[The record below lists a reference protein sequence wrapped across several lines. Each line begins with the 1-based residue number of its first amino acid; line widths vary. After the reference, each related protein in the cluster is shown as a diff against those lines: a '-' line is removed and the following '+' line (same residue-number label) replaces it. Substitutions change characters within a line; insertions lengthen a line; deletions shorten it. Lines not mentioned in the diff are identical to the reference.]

1 MKYSKYAVPGLLWTT
16 GVAAA
21 LALAGCGGGSGSDDD
36 DNGGA
41 TKPST
46 YILDS
51 VVLPASAI
59 KSAAVAP
66 ASLGASVQTRF
77 VVLPE
82 LEAEKT
88 VASDNGP
95 AQQIGTQRAV
105 AATSTVAQTQ
115 SALQWSSLA
124 NGQQVAAINI
134 QSTGAYGLRA
144 GVLVD
149 SLPDGAQLRVYSQ
162 EHPNAIVERSG
173 AEVNALL
180 AQNRKAGETGAAA
193 NTWWTPDVGAGD
205 TTVEVVLP
213 AGTDADALRISIP
226 VVSHIYVNLSL
237 PTDAELAEA
246 AKADAAKVV
255 DTSGACNLDASCT
268 NNYQTERNAVAR
280 MSFTR
285 SDGKSYLCTGTLL
298 NNTKGDFAPYFITGN
313 HCIST
318 QSSASSMQTAWF
330 YRSSSCNSSVPGAN
344 AALRNAGAT
353 LLYATASTD
362 SALLK
367 LNEMPPVGVTLAGWD
382 ARTAGQVGDAV
393 YGLHHPDGNLL
404 KYSVGSV
411 VGFMNCTAGS
421 GTSITCSTGDSN
433 SSFYSVR
440 WSQGTTEGG
449 SSGSALFRDGRVIG
463 NLYGG
468 GASCQA
474 PNASDFYG
482 RFDKVF
488 SDRIW
493 NWLAS

>member
-1 MKYSKYAVPGLLWTT
+1 MKYPKYAVPGLLWTT

-36 DNGGA
+36 NGGA
-41 TKPST
+41 TQPT
-46 YILDS
+46 AYILDS

-59 KSAAVAP
+59 KSAAVAQ

-88 VASDNGP
+88 VGDSGP

-115 SALQWSSLA
+115 SALQWSALA

-149 SLPDGAQLRVYSQ
+149 SLPDGAKLRVYSQ

-173 AEVNALL
+173 AEINALL

-205 TTVEVVLP
+205 ATVEVVLP
-213 AGTDADALRISIP
+213 AGTAANALRISIP
-226 VVSHIYVNLSL
+226 VVSHIYQNLSL
-237 PTDAELAEA
+237 PTEAELAEA
-246 AKADAAKVV
+246 AKAD
-255 DTSGACNLDASCT
+255 TSAACNLDASCT

-280 MSFTR
+280 MVFTR

-298 NNTKGDFAPYFITGN
+298 NNTKGDFAPYFLTGN

-318 QSSASSMQTAWF
+318 QSSASSMQTSWF
-330 YRSSSCNSSVPGAN
+330 YRSSSCNSGVPGSN
-344 AALRNAGAT
+344 AALRSAGAT
-353 LLYATASTD
+353 LLYATSTTD

-393 YGLHHPDGNLL
+393 YGLHHPGGNLL
-404 KYSVGSV
+404 KYSVGAV
-411 VGFMNCTAGS
+411 VGYMNCSAGS

-433 SSFYSVR
+433 SGFYSVR

-449 SSGSALFRDGRVIG
+449 SSGSSLFRNGRVVG

-468 GASCQA
+468 GASCLA
-474 PNASDFYG
+474 PNASDYYG

-488 SDRIW
+488 SNRIW
-493 NWLAS
+493 SWLAS

>member
-1 MKYSKYAVPGLLWTT
+1 MKYPKYAVPGLLWTT

-36 DNGGA
+36 NGNVTQPTA
-41 TKPST
+41 
-46 YILDS
+46 YVLDS

-66 ASLGASVQTRF
+66 VSLGAAVQTRF

-88 VASDNGP
+88 VDSDNGP

-105 AATSTVAQTQ
+105 AATSTVGQTQ
-115 SALQWSSLA
+115 AALQWSTLA

-205 TTVEVVLP
+205 TTLEVVLP
-213 AGTDADALRISIP
+213 AGTGADALRISIP
-226 VVSHIYVNLSL
+226 VVSHIYQNLSL
-237 PTDAELAEA
+237 PTEAELADA
-246 AKADAAKVV
+246 AKAD
-255 DTSGACNLDASCT
+255 TSASCNLDATCT

-280 MSFTR
+280 MVFTR

-298 NNTKGDFAPYFITGN
+298 NNTKGDFAPYFLTGN

-318 QSSASSMQTAWF
+318 QSSASSMQTSWF
-330 YRSSSCNSSVPGAN
+330 YRSSSCNSGVPGAN
-344 AALRNAGAT
+344 AALRSAGAT
-353 LLYATASTD
+353 LLYATSNTD

-393 YGLHHPDGNLL
+393 YGLHHPGGNLL
-404 KYSVGSV
+404 KYSVGAV
-411 VGFMNCTAGS
+411 VGYMNCTAGS

-433 SSFYSVR
+433 SGFYSVR

-449 SSGSALFRDGRVIG
+449 SSGSSLFRNGRVVG

-468 GASCQA
+468 GASCLA
-474 PNASDFYG
+474 PNASDYYG

-493 NWLAS
+493 SWLAS

>member
-1 MKYSKYAVPGLLWTT
+1 MKYPKYAVPGLLWTT

-36 DNGGA
+36 NGGA
-41 TKPST
+41 TQPT
-46 YILDS
+46 AYILDS

-88 VASDNGP
+88 VSDTGP

-115 SALQWSSLA
+115 SALQWSALA

-149 SLPDGAQLRVYSQ
+149 SLPDGAKLRVYSQ
-162 EHPNAIVERSG
+162 EHPHAIVERSG
-173 AEVNALL
+173 AEINALL

-205 TTVEVVLP
+205 ATLEVVLP
-213 AGTDADALRISIP
+213 AGTAANALRISIP
-226 VVSHIYVNLSL
+226 VVSHIYQNLSL
-237 PTDAELAEA
+237 PTEAELAEATKAEA
-246 AKADAAKVV
+246 AKAD
-255 DTSGACNLDASCT
+255 TSAYCNLDASCT

-280 MSFTR
+280 MVFTR
-285 SDGKSYLCTGTLL
+285 SDGKSYLCTGTLV
-298 NNTKGDFAPYFITGN
+298 NNTKGDYAPYFLTAN

-318 QSSASSMQTAWF
+318 QASASSMQTAWF
-330 YRSSSCNSSVPGAN
+330 YRSSSCNSGAPGAN
-344 AALRNAGAT
+344 AALRSAGAT
-353 LLYATASTD
+353 LLYATSATD

-382 ARTAGQVGDAV
+382 ARTAGQTGDAV
-393 YGLHHPDGNLL
+393 YGLHHPGGNLL
-404 KYSVGSV
+404 KYSVGAV
-411 VGFMNCTAGS
+411 AGYMSCSS
-421 GTSITCSTGDSN
+421 GGGEAISCSTGDAN
-433 SSFYSVR
+433 SGFYSVR

-449 SSGSALFRDGRVIG
+449 SSGSSLFRNGRVIAT
-463 NLYGG
+463 LYGG
-468 GASCQA
+468 GASCLT
-474 PNASDFYG
+474 PNAADYYG

-488 SDRIW
+488 SNRIW

>member
-21 LALAGCGGGSGSDDD
+21 LALAGCGGGSGSDDN

-41 TKPST
+41 AQPTA

-59 KSAAVAP
+59 KSAPVAP
-66 ASLGASVQTRF
+66 ASLGAAVQTRF

-82 LEAEKT
+82 LELEKT

-105 AATSTVAQTQ
+105 AATRTVAQTQ
-115 SALQWSSLA
+115 SALQWSALA

-149 SLPDGAQLRVYSQ
+149 SLPDGALLRIYSQ
-162 EHPNAIVERSG
+162 EHPKAIIERSG

-205 TTVEVVLP
+205 TTVEVLLP
-213 AGTDADALRISIP
+213 VGTGADALRISIP
-226 VVSHIYVNLSL
+226 VVSHIYQNLSL
-237 PTDAELAEA
+237 PTEAELADA
-246 AKADAAKVV
+246 AKAD
-255 DTSGACNLDASCT
+255 TSAACNLDATCT
-268 NNYQTERNAVAR
+268 TNYQTERNSVAR
-280 MSFTR
+280 MLFTR
-285 SDGKSYLCTGTLL
+285 ADGKSYLCTGTLL

-330 YRSSSCNSSVPGAN
+330 YRSSSCNSGVPGSN
-344 AALRNAGAT
+344 VALRNAGAT
-353 LLYATASTD
+353 LLYATSTTD

-382 ARTAGQVGDAV
+382 ARTAGQVGDGV
-393 YGLHHPDGNLL
+393 YGLHHPGGNLL

-411 VGFMNCTAGS
+411 VGFMNCSAGS

-433 SSFYSVR
+433 SGFYSVR

-449 SSGSALFRDGRVIG
+449 SSGSSLFRNGRVVG

-474 PNASDFYG
+474 PNASDYYG

>member
-1 MKYSKYAVPGLLWTT
+1 MKYPKNAVPGLLWTT

-59 KSAAVAP
+59 KAAPVAP
-66 ASLGASVQTRF
+66 ASLGAAVQTRF

-115 SALQWSSLA
+115 SALQWSALA

-149 SLPDGAQLRVYSQ
+149 SLPDGAVLRVYSQ
-162 EHPNAIVERSG
+162 EHPNAIIERSG

-180 AQNRKAGETGAAA
+180 AQNRKGGETGAAA

-205 TTVEVVLP
+205 TTVEVLLP
-213 AGTDADALRISIP
+213 VGTGADALRISIP
-226 VVSHIYVNLSL
+226 VVSHIYQNLSL
-237 PTDAELAEA
+237 PTEAELADA
-246 AKADAAKVV
+246 AKAD
-255 DTSGACNLDASCT
+255 TSAACNLDATCT
-268 NNYQTERNAVAR
+268 SNYQTERNSVAR
-280 MSFTR
+280 MLFTR
-285 SDGKSYLCTGTLL
+285 ADGRSYLCTGTLL

-330 YRSSSCNSSVPGAN
+330 YRSSSCNSGVPGAN
-344 AALRNAGAT
+344 AALRTAGAT
-353 LLYATASTD
+353 LLYATATTD
-362 SALLK
+362 ASLLK

-393 YGLHHPDGNLL
+393 YGLHHPGGNLL

-411 VGFMNCTAGS
+411 VGYMNCSAGA

-433 SSFYSVR
+433 SGYYSVR

-449 SSGSALFRDGRVIG
+449 SSGSSLFRNGRVVA

-468 GASCQA
+468 GASCLA
-474 PNASDFYG
+474 PNASDYYG

>member
-36 DNGGA
+36 DNGGVTQPKA
-41 TKPST
+41 
-46 YILDS
+46 YVLDS

-59 KSAAVAP
+59 KSVAAAP
-66 ASLGASVQTRF
+66 ASLGAAVQTRF

-88 VASDNGP
+88 VASDDGP

-149 SLPDGAQLRVYSQ
+149 SLPDAALLRVYSQ
-162 EHPNAIVERSG
+162 EHPHAIIERSG

-213 AGTDADALRISIP
+213 AGTGADALRISIP

-285 SDGKSYLCTGTLL
+285 SDGRSYLCTGTLL

-382 ARTAGQVGDAV
+382 ARTAGQVGDAI

-433 SSFYSVR
+433 SGFYSVR

>member
-36 DNGGA
+36 DNGGVTQPKA
-41 TKPST
+41 
-46 YILDS
+46 YVLDS

-59 KSAAVAP
+59 KSAAAAP
-66 ASLGASVQTRF
+66 ASLGAAVQTRF

-88 VASDNGP
+88 VASDDGP

-149 SLPDGAQLRVYSQ
+149 SLPDAALLRVYSQ
-162 EHPNAIVERSG
+162 EHPHAIIERSG

-213 AGTDADALRISIP
+213 AGTGADALRISIP

-285 SDGKSYLCTGTLL
+285 SDGRSYLCTGTLL

-382 ARTAGQVGDAV
+382 ARTAGQVGDAI

-433 SSFYSVR
+433 SGFYSVR

>member
-41 TKPST
+41 NQPKA

-82 LEAEKT
+82 LEVEKT
-88 VASDNGP
+88 VASDSGP

-115 SALQWSSLA
+115 SALQWSSLD

-149 SLPDGAQLRVYSQ
+149 SLPDGAQLRIYSQ

-213 AGTDADALRISIP
+213 AGTGADALRISIP

-237 PTDAELAEA
+237 PTEAELAET
-246 AKADAAKVV
+246 AKADAAKV
-255 DTSGACNLDASCT
+255 DTSAACNLDASCT

-330 YRSSSCNSSVPGAN
+330 YRSSSCNSGVPGAN

-382 ARTAGQVGDAV
+382 ARTAGKVGDAT
-393 YGLHHPDGNLL
+393 YGLHHPGGNLL

-411 VGFMNCTAGS
+411 VGFMNCTAGA
-421 GTSITCSTGDSN
+421 GDAITCSTGDSN
-433 SSFYSVR
+433 SGFYSVR

-449 SSGSALFRDGRVIG
+449 SSGSALFRDGRVVG

>member
-36 DNGGA
+36 DNGGVTQPKA
-41 TKPST
+41 
-46 YILDS
+46 YVLDS
-51 VVLPASAI
+51 AVLPASAI
-59 KSAAVAP
+59 KSAAAAP
-66 ASLGASVQTRF
+66 ASLGAAVQTRF

-88 VASDNGP
+88 VASDDGP

-149 SLPDGAQLRVYSQ
+149 SLPDAALLRVYSQ
-162 EHPNAIVERSG
+162 EHPHAIIERSG

-213 AGTDADALRISIP
+213 AGTGADALRISIP
-226 VVSHIYVNLSL
+226 VVSHIYQNLSL
-237 PTDAELAEA
+237 PTEAELAET
-246 AKADAAKVV
+246 AKAD
-255 DTSGACNLDASCT
+255 TSASCNLDASCT
-268 NNYQTERNAVAR
+268 NSYQTERNSVAR
-280 MSFTR
+280 MVFTR

-298 NNTKGDFAPYFITGN
+298 NNTKGDFAPYFLTGN

-318 QSSASSMQTAWF
+318 QSSASSMQTSWF
-330 YRSSSCNSSVPGAN
+330 YRSSSCNSGVPGAN
-344 AALRNAGAT
+344 AALRSAGAT
-353 LLYATASTD
+353 LLYATSTTD

-393 YGLHHPDGNLL
+393 YGLHHPGGNLL

-411 VGFMNCTAGS
+411 VGYMNCVAGS
-421 GTSITCSTGDSN
+421 GNAITCSTGDSN
-433 SSFYSVR
+433 SGFYSVR

>member
-41 TKPST
+41 TQPT
-46 YILDS
+46 AYILDS

-66 ASLGASVQTRF
+66 ASLGALVQTHL
-77 VVLPE
+77 VVLPA

-88 VASDNGP
+88 VSDAGP
-95 AQQIGTQRAV
+95 ALQIGTQRAV

-115 SALQWSSLA
+115 SAFQWSSLP

-149 SLPDGAQLRVYSQ
+149 SLPDGALLRVYSQ

-173 AEVNALL
+173 SEVNALL

-213 AGTDADALRISIP
+213 AGTGADALRISIP
-226 VVSHIYVNLSL
+226 VVSHIYQNLSL
-237 PTDAELAEA
+237 PTEAELAETT
-246 AKADAAKVV
+246 KAD
-255 DTSGACNLDASCT
+255 TSASCNLDASCT
-268 NNYQTERNAVAR
+268 SNYQTERNAVAR
-280 MSFTR
+280 MVFTR
-285 SDGKSYLCTGTLL
+285 SDGKSYLCTGTLV
-298 NNTKGDFAPYFITGN
+298 NNTKGDFAPYFLTAN

-318 QSSASSMQTAWF
+318 QASASSMQTSWF
-330 YRSSSCNSSVPGAN
+330 YRSSSCNSGVPGAN
-344 AALRNAGAT
+344 TALRSAGAT
-353 LLYATASTD
+353 LLYATSTTD

-382 ARTAGQVGDAV
+382 ARTAGQTGDAV
-393 YGLHHPDGNLL
+393 YGLHHPVGNLL

-411 VGFMNCTAGS
+411 VGYMSCASS
-421 GTSITCSTGDSN
+421 GGDEIACSTGDSN
-433 SSFYSVR
+433 SNFYSVR
-440 WSQGTTEGG
+440 WSQGTTQGG
-449 SSGSALFRDGRVIG
+449 SSGSSLFRDGRVVAT
-463 NLYGG
+463 LYGG
-468 GASCQA
+468 GASCLT
-474 PNASDFYG
+474 PNAADYYG

-488 SDRIW
+488 TNRIW
-493 NWLAS
+493 NWLAN

>member
-41 TKPST
+41 NQPKA

-66 ASLGASVQTRF
+66 ASLGASVKTRF

-105 AATSTVAQTQ
+105 AVTSTVAQTQ
-115 SALQWSSLA
+115 SALQWSTLA

-149 SLPDGAQLRVYSQ
+149 SLPDGAQLRIYSQ

-213 AGTDADALRISIP
+213 AGTGADA
-226 VVSHIYVNLSL
+226 
-237 PTDAELAEA
+237 
-246 AKADAAKVV
+246 
-255 DTSGACNLDASCT
+255 
-268 NNYQTERNAVAR
+268 
-280 MSFTR
+280 
-285 SDGKSYLCTGTLL
+285 
-298 NNTKGDFAPYFITGN
+298 
-313 HCIST
+313 
-318 QSSASSMQTAWF
+318 
-330 YRSSSCNSSVPGAN
+330 
-344 AALRNAGAT
+344 
-353 LLYATASTD
+353 
-362 SALLK
+362 
-367 LNEMPPVGVTLAGWD
+367 
-382 ARTAGQVGDAV
+382 
-393 YGLHHPDGNLL
+393 
-404 KYSVGSV
+404 
-411 VGFMNCTAGS
+411 
-421 GTSITCSTGDSN
+421 
-433 SSFYSVR
+433 
-440 WSQGTTEGG
+440 
-449 SSGSALFRDGRVIG
+449 
-463 NLYGG
+463 
-468 GASCQA
+468 
-474 PNASDFYG
+474 
-482 RFDKVF
+482 
-488 SDRIW
+488 
-493 NWLAS
+493 